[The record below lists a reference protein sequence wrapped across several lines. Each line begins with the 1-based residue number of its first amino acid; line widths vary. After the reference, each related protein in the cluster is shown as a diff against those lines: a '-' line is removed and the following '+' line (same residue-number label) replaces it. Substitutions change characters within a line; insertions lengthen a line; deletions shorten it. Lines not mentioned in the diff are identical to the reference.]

1 MRIHSTKLT
10 VCLIILFAVLLSGPK
25 AFAQVQEIPQLEE
38 IVSYITGDTTSTGV
52 QNHTI
57 YGLQRG
63 GTYFSLGQISS
74 NFPLT
79 IVDVGDE
86 SLARPQIIVLIDDT
100 GNSSQPFKPFKNL
113 TLKGISFSGMN
124 SAGSIMSQL
133 IQTGTTNIKVTF
145 NNCEFDSVRSTVIK
159 VDQNYCSV
167 FMTDC
172 IVHNVFGGNFTGR
185 FIDGRSTLMDSVVV
199 VNSTFYNIQH
209 AVINK
214 FGGWE
219 RYVKFDHNTFYNI
232 ARSTLKIVECPEV
245 VITNNLFLQT
255 GIVGYENL
263 WKLFYEAPAYAN
275 SDRDNWVRVE
285 LLPMADSTKKYF
297 GMDQKMNFTRNNFW
311 IDPAIDAALPDTM
324 YGYMNLDF
332 DYEKEMVGADTL
344 TWISEDVNF
353 TKVPECRGA
362 AMSLEARS
370 SGSGSPH
377 VNPGYDYTN
386 PPYDFSYSTT
396 SASYTA
402 AEGGFPLGDLNWFP
416 SKKTEWE
423 NYTDVEEN
431 EYAGIPST
439 FSLEQ
444 NYPNPFNPTTVI
456 KYSVPEASNVQLK
469 IYNILGKEVASLVN
483 SNQVAGQYS
492 VSFNAQNMASGVY
505 FYTISAGKYTS
516 TKKMMLIK

>member
-1 MRIHSTKLT
+1 MRIQSTKLT
-10 VCLIILFAVLLSGPK
+10 VCLIILLAVLLSGPK
-25 AFAQVQEIPQLEE
+25 TFAQVQEIPAFTE
-38 IVSYITGDTTSTGV
+38 IVSYITSDTTATGE
-52 QNHTI
+52 QNHTT
-57 YGLQRG
+57 YGLLRG
-63 GTYFSLGQISS
+63 SIYFTLGKLSS
-74 NFPLT
+74 DFPLT

-86 SLARPQIIVLIDDT
+86 SLARPQIIVLVDGT
-100 GNSSQPFKPFKNL
+100 GNSSLPFKPFKNL
-113 TLKGISFSGMN
+113 TLEGIGFSGMN
-124 SAGSIMSQL
+124 SAGSIISEL
-133 IQTGTTNIKVTF
+133 VQTGTTNIKVTF
-145 NNCEFDSVRSTVIK
+145 NNCEFDSVRSRVML

-167 FMTDC
+167 FVKDC

-185 FIDGRSTLMDSVVV
+185 FIDGRSTLMDSVVA

-232 ARSTLKIVECPEV
+232 ARSTLKIIECPEV

-255 GIVGYENL
+255 GIVGYELL
-263 WKLFYEAPAYAN
+263 WKTFYEASDYAN

-297 GMDQKMNFTRNNFW
+297 GMEQKMDFTRNNFW

-332 DYEKEMVGADTL
+332 GYEKAMVSNDTL

-353 TKVPECRGA
+353 TKVPECRGIG
-362 AMSLEARS
+362 MSLEARS
-370 SGSGSPH
+370 SGGGSPQ
-377 VNPGYDYTN
+377 VTPGYDYSN

-416 SKKTEWE
+416 SKKAEWE
-423 NYTDVEEN
+423 TYTDVEES
-431 EYAGIPST
+431 EYSGIPSS
-439 FSLEQ
+439 FSLGQ

-456 KYSVPEASNVQLK
+456 NYSIPKNANVVLK
-469 IYNILGKEVASLVN
+469 VYNILGKEIATLVN
-483 SNQVAGQYS
+483 GQQSAGS
-492 VSFNAQNMASGVY
+492 HNISFNASNLASGVY
-505 FYTISAGKYTS
+505 FYAIQADGFSS
-516 TKKMMLIK
+516 TKKMMLLK